1 MKAESPNAIKPV
13 APNPLE
19 AQLFGLGTLVQLLK
33 RARRAESA
41 EELGFVMVNETHALL
56 PYRQA
61 ALWQRNAHAAGKVV
75 AISGAAVTE
84 RNAPFTLWLNPAFAK
99 LDDETGQEMAKAGI
113 RRVDAASVGSGSA
126 SSGSALGE
134 AWSEWLPAHGLLIPL
149 QAEAEPAL
157 GALLLAREQP
167 WSDGDIHLMSELAD
181 GYAHAWLRF
190 RGRHRRSLAA
200 VLFGRGQLVKL
211 VIAAALVG
219 ILCLPVTLS
228 ALAPAEVVAF
238 QPTIVRA
245 PLEGIVDHFE
255 VQPNEHVEAG
265 QLLLTLDPRAIENKL
280 DVAAKAL
287 AVAEAEYR
295 QAAQQAVF
303 DDKSRALMAVLK
315 GRAEEKRADVT
326 YNQSLLDR
334 VKVTATRSGLAIYDD
349 PNAWIGKPVAI
360 GERLVEIADPAQ
372 AEIEIWLPVADAITL
387 KTGAD
392 VDFFLNIAPDSPLR
406 ANLRQASYEA
416 TQSPG
421 GLLGYRLKAKLSN
434 AAHPPRIGL
443 KGTAKLFGERV
454 SLFYYLLRRPLAAA
468 RQFVGL

>member
-1 MKAESPNAIKPV
+1 MKPV
-13 APNPLE
+13 APNSLD
-19 AQLFGLGTLVQLLK
+19 AQLFGLSTLVQLLK
-33 RARRAESA
+33 RARRAATA

-61 ALWQRNAHAAGKVV
+61 ALWQRSARGAGKVIAV
-75 AISGAAVTE
+75 SGAALVE
-84 RNAPFTLWLNPAFAK
+84 RNAPFMQWLNPVFAK
-99 LDDETGQEMAKAGI
+99 LDDGPEPGGI
-113 RRVDAASVGSGSA
+113 RPVDAAGLDSG
-126 SSGSALGE
+126 GVLGE
-134 AWSEWLPAHGLLIPL
+134 AWSEWLPAHGLLVPL
-149 QAEAEPAL
+149 RAGEQPAF

-167 WSDGDIHLMSELAD
+167 WSEGDIHLISELAE
-181 GYAHAWLRF
+181 GYAYAWLRF
-190 RGRHRRSLAA
+190 RGGGRRSRLAT
-200 VLFGRGQLVKL
+200 LFGRGRMVKL
-211 VIAAALVG
+211 AVAVALVA

-228 ALAPAEVVAF
+228 ALAPAEVVAL

-245 PLEGIVDHFE
+245 PLEGVVDHFE
-255 VQPNEHVEAG
+255 VQPNEQVEAG

-280 DVAAKAL
+280 EVASKAL

-303 DDKSRALMAVLK
+303 EDKSRALLAVLK
-315 GRAEEKRADVT
+315 GRMEQRRADVT

-334 VKVTATRSGLAIYDD
+334 VKVTATRSGLALFDD

-360 GERLVEIADPAQ
+360 GERLLEIADPAQ

-392 VDFFLNIAPDSPLR
+392 VDFFLNIAPESPLH
-406 ANLRQASYEA
+406 ATLRQASYEA
-416 TQSPG
+416 TQSPA
-421 GLLGYRLKAKLSN
+421 GLLGYRLKARLSD

-443 KGTAKLFGERV
+443 KGTAKVFGERV

>member
-1 MKAESPNAIKPV
+1 MKPV
-13 APNPLE
+13 APSSLD

-33 RARRAESA
+33 RARRAATA

-61 ALWQRNAHAAGKVV
+61 ALWQRNAPGAGKVV
-75 AISGAAVTE
+75 AVSGAAVVE
-84 RNAPFTLWLNPAFAK
+84 RNAPFMLWLNPLFAK
-99 LDDETGQEMAKAGI
+99 LDGDAESGSV
-113 RRVDAASVGSGSA
+113 RSVDAGSLD
-126 SSGSALGE
+126 SGRIGGTLGE
-134 AWSEWLPAHGLLIPL
+134 AWSEWLPAHGLLVPL
-149 QAEAEPAL
+149 CAEGQPAL

-167 WSDGDIHLMSELAD
+167 WSEGDVHLMTELAE
-181 GYAHAWLRF
+181 GYAYAWLRF
-190 RGRHRRSLAA
+190 RGHRRRSLVAA
-200 VLFGRGQLVKL
+200 LFGRGLVVKL
-211 VIAAALVG
+211 ALAAALVAV
-219 ILCLPVTLS
+219 LCLPVTLS
-228 ALAPAEVVAF
+228 ALAPAEVVAL

-245 PLEGIVDHFE
+245 PLEGVVDHFE

-280 DVAAKAL
+280 EVASKAL

-303 DDKSRALMAVLK
+303 EDKSRAMLAVLK
-315 GRAEEKRADVT
+315 GRAEQRRADVT

-334 VKVTATRSGLAIYDD
+334 VKVTATRSGLALFDD

-360 GERLVEIADPAQ
+360 GERLIEIADPAR

-387 KTGAD
+387 KPGAD
-392 VDFFLNIAPDSPLR
+392 VDFFLNITPESPLH
-406 ANLRQASYEA
+406 ATLRQASYEA
-416 TQSPG
+416 TQSPA
-421 GLLGYRLKAKLSN
+421 GLLGYRLKAKLSDT
-434 AAHPPRIGL
+434 AQPPRIGL
-443 KGTAKLFGERV
+443 KGTAKVFGEQV

>member
-61 ALWQRNAHAAGKVV
+61 ALWQRNAYAAGKVV

-99 LDDETGQEMAKAGI
+99 LDDETGKGGI
-113 RRVDAASVGSGSA
+113 RRVDAASVGSGS
-126 SSGSALGE
+126 SGSGNSGSALGE
-134 AWSEWLPAHGLLIPL
+134 AWSEWLPAHGLLVPL
-149 QAEAEPAL
+149 QVEAEPAL

-167 WSDGDIHLMSELAD
+167 WGDGDIHLMSELAD

-200 VLFGRGQLVKL
+200 VLFGRGRLVKL
-211 VIAAALVG
+211 AVAAVLVG
-219 ILCLPVTLS
+219 LLCLPVTLS
-228 ALAPAEVVAF
+228 ALAPAEVVALR
-238 QPTIVRA
+238 PTIVRA
-245 PLEGIVDHFE
+245 PLEGVVDHFE
-255 VQPNEHVEAG
+255 VQPNEQVQAG

-295 QAAQQAVF
+295 QAAQEAVF

-360 GERLVEIADPAQ
+360 GERLIEIADPAQ

-387 KTGAD
+387 KPGAD

-421 GLLGYRLKAKLSN
+421 GLLGYRLKAKLSDP
-434 AAHPPRIGL
+434 AHPPRIGL
-443 KGTAKLFGERV
+443 KGTAKVFGERV

>member
-1 MKAESPNAIKPV
+1 MKAENPNTIKPV
-13 APNPLE
+13 APSPLE

-33 RARRAESA
+33 RARRAEST

-61 ALWQRNAHAAGKVV
+61 ALWQRDAHAAGKVV

-99 LDDETGQEMAKAGI
+99 LDDETGKGGI
-113 RRVDAASVGSGSA
+113 RRVDAASVGSGST

-134 AWSEWLPAHGLLIPL
+134 AWSEWLPAHGLLVPL
-149 QAEAEPAL
+149 QVEAEPAL

-167 WSDGDIHLMSELAD
+167 WGDGDIHLMSELAD

-200 VLFGRGQLVKL
+200 VLFGRGGLVKL
-211 VIAAALVG
+211 AIAAVLVG

-228 ALAPAEVVAF
+228 ALAPAEVVALR
-238 QPTIVRA
+238 PTIVRA
-245 PLEGIVDHFE
+245 PLEGVVDHFE
-255 VQPNEHVEAG
+255 VQPNEQVEAG

-280 DVAAKAL
+280 DVATKAL

-334 VKVTATRSGLAIYDD
+334 VKVTASRSGLAIFDD

-360 GERLVEIADPAQ
+360 GERLIEIADPAQ

-387 KTGAD
+387 KTGTD

-421 GLLGYRLKAKLSN
+421 GLLGYRLKAKLSD

-443 KGTAKLFGERV
+443 KGTAKVFGERV

>member
-1 MKAESPNAIKPV
+1 MKPV
-13 APNPLE
+13 APSSLD

-33 RARRAESA
+33 RARRAATA
-41 EELGFVMVNETHALL
+41 EELGFVVVNETHALL

-61 ALWQRNAHAAGKVV
+61 ALWQRHARGAGKVV
-75 AISGAAVTE
+75 AVSGAAVVE
-84 RNAPFTLWLNPAFAK
+84 RNAPFMLWLNPLFEK
-99 LDDETGQEMAKAGI
+99 LDVGADPGGI
-113 RRVDAASVGSGSA
+113 RRIDAAILDSAGISG
-126 SSGSALGE
+126 ALGE
-134 AWSEWLPAHGLLIPL
+134 AWSEWLPAHGLLMPL
-149 QAEAEPAL
+149 RTEEKPAL
-157 GALLLAREQP
+157 GALLLARDQP
-167 WSDGDIHLMSELAD
+167 WSDGDVHLLSELVD
-181 GYAHAWLRF
+181 GYAYAWLRF
-190 RGRHRRSLAA
+190 RGRRHRSLSAA
-200 VLFGRGQLVKL
+200 LFGRGPMIKL
-211 VIAAALVG
+211 AVVAALAA
-219 ILCLPVTLS
+219 ILCVPVTLS

-245 PLEGIVDHFE
+245 PLEGVVDHFE
-255 VQPNEHVEAG
+255 VQPNEQVEAG

-280 DVAAKAL
+280 EVASKAL

-303 DDKSRALMAVLK
+303 DDKSRALLAVLK
-315 GRAEEKRADVT
+315 GRAEQRRADVT

-334 VKVTATRSGLAIYDD
+334 IKVTATRSGLALFDD

-392 VDFFLNIAPDSPLR
+392 VDFFLNIAPESPLS
-406 ANLRQASYEA
+406 ATLRQASYEA

-421 GLLGYRLKAKLSN
+421 GLLGYRLKAKLSDPG
-434 AAHPPRIGL
+434 HPPRIGL
-443 KGTAKLFGERV
+443 KGTAKVFGDQV

-468 RQFVGL
+468 RQFVGF

>member
-1 MKAESPNAIKPV
+1 MKSV
-13 APNPLE
+13 APNSFEPQMF
-19 AQLFGLGTLVQLLK
+19 ALGTLVQLLK
-33 RARRAESA
+33 RARRAASA
-41 EELGFVMVNETHALL
+41 EELGFVIVNETHALL

-61 ALWQRNAHAAGKVV
+61 ALWQRHARASGKVA
-75 AISGAAVTE
+75 AISGAALAE
-84 RNAPFTLWLNPAFAK
+84 RNAPFTLWLNPAFEK
-99 LDDETGQEMAKAGI
+99 LDGDQSDAI
-113 RRVDAASVGSGSA
+113 RPVDSTQLDGP
-126 SSGSALGE
+126 LGE
-134 AWSEWLPAHGLLIPL
+134 AWREWLPAHGLLVPL
-149 QAEAEPAL
+149 RVEGEASL

-190 RGRHRRSLAA
+190 LGRRRRSLAA
-200 VLFGRGQLVKL
+200 MLFGGHGRVVKL
-211 VIAAALVG
+211 AIAAAVLA
-219 ILCLPVTLS
+219 ILCMPVTLS

-245 PLEGIVDHFE
+245 PLEGVVDHFD
-255 VQPNEHVEAG
+255 VQPNEEVKAG

-280 DVAAKAL
+280 DVATKAL

-303 DDKSRALMAVLK
+303 DDKSRALLAVLK
-315 GRAEEKRADVT
+315 GRAEQRRADVT

-334 VKVTATRSGLAIYDD
+334 IKVTATRSGLAIYDD

-360 GERLVEIADPAQ
+360 GERLIEIADPTQ

-406 ANLRQASYEA
+406 AKLRQASYEA

-421 GLLGYRLKAKLSN
+421 GLLGYRLKATL
-434 AAHPPRIGL
+434 ADGTHPPRIGL
-443 KGTAKLFGERV
+443 KGTAKVFGERV

>member
-1 MKAESPNAIKPV
+1 MKAENPNTIKPV
-13 APNPLE
+13 APSPLE

-33 RARRAESA
+33 RARRAEST

-61 ALWQRNAHAAGKVV
+61 ALWQRDAHAAGKVV

-99 LDDETGQEMAKAGI
+99 LDDETGKGGI
-113 RRVDAASVGSGSA
+113 RRVDAASVGSGST

-134 AWSEWLPAHGLLIPL
+134 AWSEWLPAHGLLVPL
-149 QAEAEPAL
+149 QVEAEPAL

-167 WSDGDIHLMSELAD
+167 WGDGDIHLMSELAD

-200 VLFGRGQLVKL
+200 VLFGRGGLVKL
-211 VIAAALVG
+211 AIAAMLVG

-228 ALAPAEVVAF
+228 ALAPAEVVALR
-238 QPTIVRA
+238 PTIVRA
-245 PLEGIVDHFE
+245 PLEGVVDHFE
-255 VQPNEHVEAG
+255 VQPNEQVEAG

-280 DVAAKAL
+280 DVATKAL

-334 VKVTATRSGLAIYDD
+334 VKVTASRSGLAIYDD

-360 GERLVEIADPAQ
+360 GERLIEIADPAQ

-387 KTGAD
+387 KTGTD

-421 GLLGYRLKAKLSN
+421 GLLGYRLKAKLSD

-443 KGTAKLFGERV
+443 KGTAKVFGERV

>member
-13 APNPLE
+13 APSPLE

-33 RARRAESA
+33 RARRAASA

-99 LDDETGQEMAKAGI
+99 LDDETGKGGI
-113 RRVDAASVGSGSA
+113 RRVDAASVGSGSPG
-126 SSGSALGE
+126 SGNSGGALGE
-134 AWSEWLPAHGLLIPL
+134 AWSEWLPAHGLLVPL
-149 QAEAEPAL
+149 QVEAEPAL

-200 VLFGRGQLVKL
+200 VLFGRGALVKL
-211 VIAAALVG
+211 AIAAALVG

-228 ALAPAEVVAF
+228 ALAPAEVVALR
-238 QPTIVRA
+238 PTIVRA
-245 PLEGIVDHFE
+245 PLEGVVDHFE
-255 VQPNEHVEAG
+255 VQPNEQVQAG

-280 DVAAKAL
+280 DVATKAL

-360 GERLVEIADPAQ
+360 GERLIEIADPTQ
-372 AEIEIWLPVADAITL
+372 AEIEIWLPVSDAITL
-387 KTGAD
+387 KPGAD

-406 ANLRQASYEA
+406 ATLRQASYEA

-421 GLLGYRLKAKLSN
+421 GLLGYRLKAKLSDP
-434 AAHPPRIGL
+434 AHPPRIGL
-443 KGTAKLFGERV
+443 KGTAKVFGERV

>member
-1 MKAESPNAIKPV
+1 MKPV
-13 APNPLE
+13 APNSLD

-33 RARRAESA
+33 RARRAATA

-61 ALWQRNAHAAGKVV
+61 ALWQRSARGAGKVIAV
-75 AISGAAVTE
+75 SGAALVE
-84 RNAPFTLWLNPAFAK
+84 RNAPFMLWLNPALAK
-99 LDDETGQEMAKAGI
+99 LDDAEPGGP
-113 RRVDAASVGSGSA
+113 RPVDAGSLDSGRI
-126 SSGSALGE
+126 GSALAE

-149 QAEAEPAL
+149 RTGEQPAL

-167 WSDGDIHLMSELAD
+167 WSDGDIHLMSELAEA
-181 GYAHAWLRF
+181 YAYAWLRF
-190 RGRHRRSLAA
+190 RGGRRQSLIAR
-200 VLFGRGQLVKL
+200 LFGRGRLVKL
-211 VIAAALVG
+211 ALAAALVT

-228 ALAPAEVVAF
+228 ALAPAEVVAL
-238 QPTIVRA
+238 QPTIVRT
-245 PLEGIVDHFE
+245 PLEGVVDHFE
-255 VQPNEHVEAG
+255 VQPNEQVEAG

-280 DVAAKAL
+280 EVASKAL

-303 DDKSRALMAVLK
+303 EDKSRALLAVLK
-315 GRAEEKRADVT
+315 GRAEQRRADVT

-334 VKVTATRSGLAIYDD
+334 IKVTATRSGLALYDD

-360 GERLVEIADPAQ
+360 GERLLEIADPAQ

-392 VDFFLNIAPDSPLR
+392 VDFFLNIAPESPLR
-406 ANLRQASYEA
+406 ATLRQASYEA
-416 TQSPG
+416 TQSPS
-421 GLLGYRLKAKLSN
+421 GLLGYRLKAKLSD

-443 KGTAKLFGERV
+443 KGTAKVFGERV

-468 RQFVGL
+468 RQFVGF

>member
-13 APNPLE
+13 APSPLE

-99 LDDETGQEMAKAGI
+99 LDNEAGKGGI
-113 RRVDAASVGSGSA
+113 RRVDAASVGSA
-126 SSGSALGE
+126 SSE
-134 AWSEWLPAHGLLIPL
+134 AWSEWLPAHGLLVPL
-149 QAEAEPAL
+149 QVEAEPAL

-167 WSDGDIHLMSELAD
+167 WGDGDIHLMSELAD

-190 RGRHRRSLAA
+190 RGRHRRSVAA
-200 VLFGRGQLVKL
+200 VLFGRGRLVKL
-211 VIAAALVG
+211 AIAAALVG

-245 PLEGIVDHFE
+245 PLEGVVDHFE
-255 VQPNEHVEAG
+255 VQPNEQVEAG

-372 AEIEIWLPVADAITL
+372 AEIEIWLPVSDAITL
-387 KTGAD
+387 KAGAD

-406 ANLRQASYEA
+406 ATLRQASYEA

-421 GLLGYRLKAKLSN
+421 GLLGYRLKAKLSD